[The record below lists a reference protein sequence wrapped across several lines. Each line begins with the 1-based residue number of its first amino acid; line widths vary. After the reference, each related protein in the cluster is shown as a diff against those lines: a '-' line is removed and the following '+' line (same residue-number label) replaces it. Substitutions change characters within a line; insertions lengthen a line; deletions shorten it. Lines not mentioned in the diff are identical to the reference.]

1 MPQVYARLQKGDL
14 APSGAL
20 LAGVETSLKTGSE
33 GTLINGGRIAGRQ
46 LVSLNAA
53 NIRNLGGDVAA
64 RTILADAGNDLQI
77 LGGSFTARDRLVASA
92 GHDLTVQS
100 STVDHDYRSPT
111 ANGTVR
117 RTDIDRIA
125 GLYVTGGNG
134 ALSASAGNDLNL
146 LGAAV
151 ASAGSATLSARH
163 DLTLGTVSESH
174 SAATDSK
181 KNRWNESAS
190 TEVGTHLQTAGKLTL
205 QADNDLSA
213 QAAYV
218 ESGGALDARAG
229 RDLSVSA
236 GQASYATE
244 YFHQGSGGGPLS
256 RKTTTVHNTR
266 ESTTAIASTFSGDS
280 VTLHADRD
288 IAVTGSNVVATH
300 DTALSAGRNLTIEAA
315 TETHGESH
323 TRSTKQSGV
332 FSSGGAG
339 VMIGSQSLST
349 DQKTDA
355 TTVVKSTIG
364 SIDGNVTL
372 LAGQGYRQVG
382 SDVLAPQGSIDI
394 KARTVDILEARETS
408 RTVTETK
415 SKQSGLTIAVSSP
428 VITAIQ
434 TAQQM
439 SEAAGDTTDGRMKA
453 LAAANVGLAGYTASE
468 AIGKAPDQLGGIGIN
483 VSIGGS
489 KSSSKS
495 TQTSNTAV
503 GSNLTAGRDITITAT
518 GAGQDSDLTIR
529 GSTVQAGNNV
539 TLSAEDEI
547 KLLAA
552 ANTTEQQST
561 NKSSSGSIGVGYNT
575 SSGFAV
581 TASASRGNGKAN
593 GNDTSWSNTELA
605 AGDTLILQSGGDT
618 TLQGAVA
625 KADQIRADIGGD
637 LKIESLQDTSTYRS
651 QQQSASASISVPVA
665 GGIPSG
671 SIGGGNSRISSDY
684 ANVGEQS
691 GLKAGDG
698 GFQVDVKGNTD
709 LKGGAITSTQAAVDN
724 AKNSFTTGGEL
735 TLSDIQNKAGY
746 DGKALA
752 LNIGTGFNAD
762 GSLAPQGTSAG
773 FGKDSGSAG
782 STTQAGISGVA
793 GNAGA
798 RTGDK
803 ETGIK
808 PIFDQQQVQQEIDAQ
823 VKITQMFGQ
832 QASKAVGDYAD
843 TKLKEA
849 QTLRDQGREQEAQD
863 IESQW
868 GANGTLRLAAH
879 TLIGGLTGG
888 ASGAAGAAAGT
899 LTAPAVAEALANAGV
914 DGPLA
919 TAITAAASTAVGAVV
934 GGTAGAGTALNE
946 VANNYLTHDQI
957 KHKKQELAEAKT
969 EEDRQKIEA
978 RYAALD
984 AQQRDAAAA
993 CLLSG
998 GNNCASAMDPMVI
1011 KSVFDELKASCAAP
1025 RICSIDAQNSIREL
1039 TALYAKQDAL
1049 PGVPLAELLAG
1060 GAVTLGTRAFL
1071 FGQLAKVPASELTL
1085 RSLALEAT
1093 GSGMFGVLLEG
1104 AFHGDGATPASLT
1117 VAFVASALGGGIVK
1131 QGMNYGAG
1139 LANTAIPFTWSNAM
1153 TQMTGSAFGF
1163 GTFGWINKSGLT
1175 R

>member
-1 MPQVYARLQKGDL
+1 MLVPQVYARLQEGDL

-339 VMIGSQSLST
+339 FTIGSQSLST

-439 SEAAGDTTDGRMKA
+439 SEAAGDTKDGRMQV
-453 LAAANVGLAGYTASE
+453 LAAANIGLATKNAADALIAGQGVTAPDGTPNQIPLRNEAGEIAGYRDANAT
-468 AIGKAPDQLGGIGIN
+468 DQLGGIGIN

-529 GSTVQAGNNV
+529 GSTVQAGENV
-539 TLSAEDEI
+539 TLKAEDEI
-547 KLLAA
+547 RLLAA

-561 NKSSSGSIGVGYNT
+561 NKSSSGSVGVGFNT
-575 SSGFAV
+575 SSGFAI
-581 TASASRGNGKAN
+581 TASASQGNGKAS
-593 GNDTSWSNTELA
+593 GSDTIWSNTQIE
-605 AGDTLILQSGGDT
+605 AGKLLTLESGGNT
-618 TLQGAVA
+618 TLQGATA
-625 KADQIRADIGGD
+625 KGEQIKADIGGN
-637 LKIESLQDTSTYRS
+637 LAIESLQDTSTYQSR
-651 QQQSASASISVPVA
+651 QQNAGFSVSVPLA
-665 GGIPSG
+665 GGLPGGSVSG
-671 SIGGGNSRISSDY
+671 GSSKITSDY
-684 ANVGEQS
+684 ASVTEQS

-773 FGKDSGSAG
+773 FGKESGSAS

-803 ETGIK
+803 ETGIQK
-808 PIFDQQQVQQEIDAQ
+808 IFDADKVQKEIDAQ
-823 VKITQMFGQ
+823 VKITQMFNALAPKAAATH
-832 QASKAVGDYAD
+832 ASNMVASL
-843 TKLKEA
+843 T
-849 QTLRDQGREQEAQD
+849 QEAEA
-863 IESQW
+863 ESDPARKVELQEEAKKW
-868 GANGTLRLAAH
+868 GPNGSYTVAMN
-879 TLIGGLTGG
+879 III
-888 ASGAAGAAAGT
+888 GAAGGNFESAVTKETLSWAANEMRQVMIDDSRTFKGLCVTENDCISNQSGKSVGVNGDNFKLAGGRIV
-899 LTAPAVAEALANAGV
+899 LVDWCEKGGAGSCV
-914 DGPLA
+914 PD
-919 TAITAAASTAVGAVV
+919 ASTKSGYRENADGTVV
-934 GGTAGAGTALNE
+934 FRPIDASGNSLTINQFVNQHQELRSPLGGVQGGSGQMALGIQFEYVAGSFW
-946 VANNYLTHDQI
+946 D
-957 KHKKQELAEAKT
+957 KLAEAYAGTHDKLNSIIWYDALGNGKNLDKT
-969 EEDRQKIEA
+969 VIGQIGEA
-978 RYAALD
+978 GNYVNVLAATPFALSV
-984 AQQRDAAAA
+984 
-993 CLLSG
+993 LLPPEIW
-998 GNNCASAMDPMVI
+998 N
-1011 KSVFDELKASCAAP
+1011 SVFMLMK
-1025 RICSIDAQNSIREL
+1025 
-1039 TALYAKQDAL
+1039 TK
-1049 PGVPLAELLAG
+1049 
-1060 GAVTLGTRAFL
+1060 
-1071 FGQLAKVPASELTL
+1071 
-1085 RSLALEAT
+1085 
-1093 GSGMFGVLLEG
+1093 
-1104 AFHGDGATPASLT
+1104 
-1117 VAFVASALGGGIVK
+1117 
-1131 QGMNYGAG
+1131 
-1139 LANTAIPFTWSNAM
+1139 
-1153 TQMTGSAFGF
+1153 
-1163 GTFGWINKSGLT
+1163 
-1175 R
+1175 